1 VTPGDALFCTNRERA
16 ELEMDGNITGV
27 GRTALVADDD
37 EFFRIALSNVL
48 CARLGFSNVVLAS
61 SFDEAVE
68 EISGCCEIEV
78 ALFDLNMPVMDNWQ
92 SLRTIRE
99 CVPKTRLAVVSGSR
113 DRNDILTALSIGM
126 QGYISKGLG
135 VSELARAIRLICR
148 GDVYLPPFFPELA
161 ITGNRA
167 VSTPPAQ
174 EPLQKEGGYLQPG
187 WTPRQ
192 YEVLKLLIEGKS
204 NKAMARILGLSEGTI
219 KFHLSAV
226 FRALGANNRVE
237 AATAGARLLDREFL

>member
-1 VTPGDALFCTNRERA
+1 MN
-16 ELEMDGNITGV
+16 GNISGV

-37 EFFRIALSNVL
+37 EFFRIALGNVL
-48 CARLGFSNVVLAS
+48 CDRLGFSNVVFAS

-68 EISGCCEIEV
+68 ETSGCREIEV
-78 ALFDLNMPVMDNWQ
+78 ALVDLNMPGTDNWQ
-92 SLRTIRE
+92 SLRTIRKCFPE
-99 CVPKTRLAVVSGSR
+99 IRVAVVTGSR

-126 QGYISKGLG
+126 QGYINKGLG

-161 ITGNRA
+161 ITDN
-167 VSTPPAQ
+167 STAHPPGSE
-174 EPLQKEGGYLQPG
+174 EPPQTLVGCCPSGM
-187 WTPRQ
+187 TPRQ
-192 YEVLKLLIEGKS
+192 HEVLKLLIEGKS

-226 FRALGANNRVE
+226 FRVLGACNRVE
-237 AATAGARLLDREFL
+237 AATAGARLLDREIL